1 MSLDLLSAPL
11 ADAPIGK
18 PEPDAAADPYRGDI
32 ILADRRYAT
41 RPGLAKLLG
50 VTPLTLARWDET
62 RIGPPRIK
70 VGKLVLYDLDKL
82 PDWLE
87 RHETQPLERGSDTR
101 RRAAR

>member
-18 PEPDAAADPYRGDI
+18 PEPGAAADPYRGDI

-41 RPGLAKLLG
+41 RSGLAKLLG
-50 VTPLTLARWDET
+50 VTPRTLARWDET

-82 PDWLE
+82 PGWLE
-87 RHETQPLERGSDTR
+87 RHESQPLERGDHSKQR
-101 RRAAR
+101 RGK